1 MSGESQATS
10 QSSVGP
16 DDSLSA
22 QLTIITVG
30 LEKHYD
36 YIRRQLKLID
46 ALNPGAAC
54 RFLVVDNAPRDGPH
68 LTLDDPRCVVL
79 EGVDATPLPERGRGS
94 YHHAAAINLAMPH
107 VRTRYVLVMDPD
119 LFVVRPGWIDQCLD
133 HMRRRGLAVFGVP
146 WHSRWVRKWRDF
158 PCVHFMLIDLHKAP
172 IGQIDFT
179 PALVEDLDADSRP
192 LSVWL
197 KAHVPRLNNRILIG
211 SRRDTGWRLRK
222 RFGRGHR
229 IELALPVVDFDQELP
244 KPPHLLT
251 LEGRRLEHRLPRRWS
266 YLPRPDQYVMAE
278 DAPAFHGAPFKRLG
292 PEKFMWRGEPFCFHL
307 RRNARDRIWG
317 LADQSL
323 ERDDLDLLLN
333 QVSTGRPW
341 TDWSF

>member
-10 QSSVGP
+10 RP

-54 RFLVVDNAPRDGPH
+54 RFLVVDNAPRASAH
-68 LTLDDPRCVVL
+68 LALDDPRCTVL
-79 EGVDATPLPERGRGS
+79 PGVDAAPLPERGRGS
-94 YHHAAAINLAMPH
+94 YHHAAALNLAMPH

-119 LFVVRPGWIDQCLD
+119 LFVVRPRWIDDCIR
-133 HMRRRGLAVFGVP
+133 HMQACGLTVFGVP
-146 WHSRWVRKWRDF
+146 WHTRWVRKWRDF
-158 PCVHFMLIDLHKAP
+158 PCVHFMLIDLQKAP
-172 IGQIDFT
+172 PEQIDFT
-179 PALVEDLDADSRP
+179 PALVEDLEADARP
-192 LSVWL
+192 RSVWL
-197 KAHVPRLNNRILIG
+197 KAHVPRIHNRMLLG

-222 RFGRGHR
+222 RFGHGHR
-229 IELALPVVDFDQELP
+229 VELALPVVDFDKELS

-251 LEGRRLEHRLPRRWS
+251 EAGRRLEHRLPRRWS
-266 YLPRPDQYVMAE
+266 YLPRPDHYVMATE
-278 DAPAFHGAPFKRLG
+278 APGFGAEPFQRLG
-292 PEKFMWRGEPFCFHL
+292 PEMFVWRGAPFCFHL

-317 LADQSL
+317 LTDQSA
-323 ERDDLDLLLN
+323 EKDDLDLLLN
-333 QVSTGRPW
+333 EVSTARPW
-341 TDWSF
+341 SEWSF